1 MSDLE
6 AVCGRALARVL
17 ALTDTDETAHVA
29 DRAIG
34 LHCLA
39 GHAPRFFHQHHL
51 APLLHQA
58 LSRLGSVPPDFS
70 ATIPWYEGM
79 ARLDAL
85 YLRALHGLP
94 RPQVVARDVQALV
107 DRVSDESVL
116 IAWLL
121 AELAQSLELEVTGP
135 MPEGLTGAERAYWRT
150 HQVLLSTSYL
160 RDPLP
165 EDTPE
170 EVLEELEQALA
181 TRLVMGDV
189 DPAAEMIF
197 CLTAAGRS
205 IPPAYVD
212 VLAGHQR
219 ADGSF
224 VESAGDD
231 VREQAHTTIVCLV
244 ALAGLLERSAQSS
257 GPSR

>member
-1 MSDLE
+1 MSELD
-6 AVCGRALARVL
+6 AVCERALARAL

-34 LHCLA
+34 LHCLSA
-39 GHAPRFFHQHHL
+39 HAPRFFERHRL
-51 APLLHQA
+51 EPLLQQA
-58 LSRLGSVPPDFS
+58 LERLGAVPSDFP
-70 ATIPWYEGM
+70 ATLPWHEGM

-85 YLRALHGLP
+85 YFRALHGLP
-94 RPQVVARDVQALV
+94 RREVSGDLQALV
-107 DRVSDESVL
+107 DRVSDDSILV
-116 IAWLL
+116 AWLL
-121 AELAQSLELEVTGP
+121 AELAQALDLDVNGP
-135 MPEGLTGAERAYWRT
+135 EPEGLSGAERAYWRT
-150 HQVLLSTSYL
+150 HQVLLWTSYL

-170 EVLEELEQALA
+170 EVLAELDQALA
-181 TRLVMGDV
+181 MRLVMGDI

-205 IPPAYVD
+205 IPAAYVD

-219 ADGSF
+219 PDGSF
-224 VESAGDD
+224 VESVGDD
-231 VREQAHTTIVCLV
+231 AREQAHTTIVCLV
-244 ALAGLLERSAQSS
+244 ALAGLLEREPQSS